1 MIRFPRLNSY
11 NLGNEDLEI
20 NQSSFDLLNR
30 IPLATLK
37 MLRLFMLVLL
47 AAYVPFV
54 FSGCTGRDVISVAEG
69 WSPLAVEDAI
79 VYVATKDSKIL
90 ALDSNS
96 LERDQRNPPIW
107 EFTSSQEDNL
117 GSVFGPPAIGGE
129 FIYVAGSLEKEITG
143 QVIAL
148 KKDRPSNSQLQPEE
162 WKQSV
167 SGGVIGGPVFY
178 EGIVIVTTDVG
189 KIYCFDGQTGEK
201 IWSYETEGV
210 KKTNGKGKPIW
221 STPVVEDG
229 VVYVGSMDQG
239 FYALSLGA
247 EVSDSERLLWKFKT
261 NGAVVGKALLV
272 EDLVIFGSFDRNLYA
287 LDKTEGGKLV
297 WTFQSDNL
305 IWAAPVSN
313 GETVYAASS
322 DGKVYAMPLD
332 RLSGDEIYWVQDLLE
347 PVFSDPILTSEGLV
361 IATNKGTV
369 SLVDQVDGSVD
380 VIPISTQDDIR
391 APVMSLRL
399 GESPLVVFSDLD
411 GVIRAVDVKRWRVI
425 WTMQSRGDT

>member
-1 MIRFPRLNSY
+1 MNMD
-11 NLGNEDLEI
+11 NLENRNLEFNED
-20 NQSSFDLLNR
+20 SFDSPNK
-30 IPLATLK
+30 IPPATLK
-37 MLRLFMLVLL
+37 MLRLFILVFF
-47 AAYVPFV
+47 AVYVPFI
-54 FSGCTGRDVISVAEG
+54 FSGCTGRDIISVAEG
-69 WSPLAVEDAI
+69 WSPLAVEDQV

-96 LERDQRNPPIW
+96 LERDQRSPPIW

-117 GSVFGPPAIGGE
+117 GSIFGAPAIGEE
-129 FIYVAGSLEKEITG
+129 FIFVAGSTEKKTTG

-162 WKQSV
+162 WKQRV
-167 SGGVIGGPVFY
+167 SGGVIGAPVFY

-189 KIYCFDGQTGEK
+189 KIYCFDARTGDK
-201 IWSYETEGV
+201 IWSYETEGA
-210 KKTNGKGKPIW
+210 KEADSNIKPIW

-272 EDLVIFGSFDRNLYA
+272 EELVIFGSFDRNLYA
-287 LDKTEGGKLV
+287 LDKSEGGKLV
-297 WTFQSDNL
+297 WKFESDNL

-332 RLSGDEIYWVQDLLE
+332 RLSGDEIYWAQDLLE

-380 VIPISTQDDIR
+380 VIPISTEDDIR
-391 APVMSLRL
+391 APVMPLRL

-411 GVIRAVDVKRWRVI
+411 GVIRAIDVKRWRVI